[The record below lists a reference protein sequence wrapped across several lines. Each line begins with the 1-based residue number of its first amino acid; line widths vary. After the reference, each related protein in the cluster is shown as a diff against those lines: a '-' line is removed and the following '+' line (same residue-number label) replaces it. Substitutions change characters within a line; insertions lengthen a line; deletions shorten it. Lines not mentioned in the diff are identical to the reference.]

1 MSSAVKLF
9 KDAVNMPPLTH
20 LLSYYA
26 DSDAAINK
34 IFPKIF
40 IVVGQ
45 DFTNEVFKEIY
56 CRSIAV
62 NRNKTR

>member
-56 CRSIAV
+56 C
-62 NRNKTR
+62 